1 MKLEQAKNATQ
12 ALNELSES
20 YIDLIGAVK
29 GTANAA
35 EATKKL
41 WREGNKSRLIKI
53 GVSLIVFPEPTP
65 ISETIGACFI
75 AAGAV
80 QKGIQSRAIYLE
92 DITKTFKNTLKD
104 VLETSQHLR
113 V

>member
-1 MKLEQAKNATQ
+1 MKPEQVKNATK
-12 ALNELSES
+12 ALNELNES
-20 YIDLIGAVK
+20 YIDLHGAIK
-29 GTANAA
+29 GTANTAK
-35 EATKKL
+35 ATKKL

-92 DITKTFKNTLKD
+92 DITKTFKSTLQY
-104 VLETSQHLR
+104 VLGTSQNLR